1 MLEMVSETWY
11 DGSELVCPHSPAVIK
26 HFSSI
31 TLELR
36 HCAVFDWTSSFKFFH
51 LFHCI
56 YDVCVFCSTLNG
68 IRKVN
73 NERC

>member
-36 HCAVFDWTSSFKFFH
+36 HCAVFDWSSSLNFSISFIVYMMFVFFVQH
-51 LFHCI
+51 
-56 YDVCVFCSTLNG
+56 
-68 IRKVN
+68 
-73 NERC
+73 